1 MSSLSKPATPIAP
14 ESARLLREARRAK
27 RMGFERTAEELAM
40 QGFAQKGMEP
50 NIWRSGQRQ
59 AMADLKQGLA
69 QAEIKKNQENTAEQL
84 AGRQFLADQI
94 KQKAASGDEDTFD
107 FASQEAPKYG
117 VSPGALASFF
127 QRNKLKY
134 GRPTAKVEGA
144 SGVQGA
150 GGVKKAIDLPGGR
163 LFYDASQMKKDEN
176 TNTKQS

>member
-50 NIWRSGQRQ
+50 NIWRSGERQ
-59 AMADLKQGLA
+59 AMADLRTGL
-69 QAEIKKNQENTAEQL
+69 QNAEIQKNKENDAQQL
-84 AGRQFLADQI
+84 AGRITLADQI

-127 QRNKLKY
+127 QRNKLQY
-134 GRPTAKVEGA
+134 GRPTAKVESVTGP
-144 SGVQGA
+144 QGA
-150 GGVKKAIDLPGGR
+150 GGLKRAIDLPGATR
-163 LFYDASQMKKDEN
+163 PY